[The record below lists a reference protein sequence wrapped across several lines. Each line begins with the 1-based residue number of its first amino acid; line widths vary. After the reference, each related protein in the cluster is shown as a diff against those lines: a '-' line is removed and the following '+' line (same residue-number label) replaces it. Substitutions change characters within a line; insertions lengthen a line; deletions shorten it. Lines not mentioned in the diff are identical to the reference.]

1 MNTMKRLTAI
11 RMSNRRLVVLA
22 TIATITVAA
31 ATTLVLTW
39 LGPAG
44 PDPIDSAQAAA
55 AAAGPDGSSPPK
67 SEPPP
72 RSGSPQDPSR
82 PGTPAQPASSAQPGT
97 PNEPETLTQA
107 DTPAAS
113 GAGGNVHEN
122 APTENLGRLATALR
136 LKHKSVNGVLLV
148 PAGLNL
154 TNAVEISILWDVL
167 GPRPTRV
174 TQDYNNATGNRAL
187 FLFPAG
193 NGTARQVQSDITLA
207 EKAADGTPVAV
218 YAVKST
224 VTFQPLYDIRL
235 GPLVIELLV
244 DCDFFGA
251 SEVRLAW
258 AGPDGRVTRWQ
269 ADTFAGSRFT
279 LSEFAQTFTEVSAS
293 ADLTKPELLFYED
306 DPSSTTFFSTTPSK
320 GTEPLLPGHDYAFD
334 KVIVSPGDANCG
346 LWSRYGVTYTLR
358 EYPFLD

>member
-1 MNTMKRLTAI
+1 
-11 RMSNRRLVVLA
+11 
-22 TIATITVAA
+22 
-31 ATTLVLTW
+31 
-39 LGPAG
+39 
-44 PDPIDSAQAAA
+44 
-55 AAAGPDGSSPPK
+55 
-67 SEPPP
+67 
-72 RSGSPQDPSR
+72 
-82 PGTPAQPASSAQPGT
+82 
-97 PNEPETLTQA
+97 
-107 DTPAAS
+107 
-113 GAGGNVHEN
+113 
-122 APTENLGRLATALR
+122 
-136 LKHKSVNGVLLV
+136 
-148 PAGLNL
+148 
-154 TNAVEISILWDVL
+154 
-167 GPRPTRV
+167 
-174 TQDYNNATGNRAL
+174 
-187 FLFPAG
+187 
-193 NGTARQVQSDITLA
+193 VQSDITLA

-218 YAVKST
+218 YAVTST

-279 LSEFAQTFTEVSAS
+279 LSEFAQTFTEVDAS

-334 KVIVSPGDANCG
+334 KVIYSPGDANCG